1 MPDNESMDR
10 PAVAAQPERAEH
22 RDLGG
27 SDARENTPPLKRA
40 LTALREHGG
49 VALALTGAIASLTGL
64 AIVAG
69 VMGYNS
75 AHGTDYAT
83 WSWIATGIVWPLGL
97 VASLAAL
104 RGVRSAAL
112 AMVVIGLGSSFLF
125 VWEYGQAGGV
135 PLAMAGAALLGRRD
149 TSLPDKRG

>member
-10 PAVAAQPERAEH
+10 PAIAAQTERAEH
-22 RDLGG
+22 RDLEGN
-27 SDARENTPPLKRA
+27 DARESRSLFKRA
-40 LTALREHGG
+40 VTALREHSG

-83 WSWIATGIVWPLGL
+83 WSWFATGIVWPLGL
-97 VASLAAL
+97 VASLVAL

-135 PLAMAGAALLGRRD
+135 PLAMVGAALLWQRG
-149 TSLPDKRG
+149 TSLPDERG